1 MSRLL
6 SIRREVS
13 GLWAGGT
20 GKSLIAIALGWGLL
34 NGTRMIYPVLL
45 PNFSDDFGLTHTTAG
60 LLVSIIWLCYAIGQM
75 PGGVLADRYGER
87 KMLTASVSFV
97 VAGVGLVLV
106 APTALALFV
115 ATGVVGFGL
124 SQYPIARITVLSRL
138 YPDRIGRA
146 LGVTMASGD
155 IGQTVIPPI
164 ASVLAAGV
172 AWQLGLGFVL
182 PVLCLTA
189 GIIWVTLPGRGTES
203 QNVDTVSREHAGHG
217 EHILY
222 ILRALFKRKFLV
234 VGVILFLFIFVWQTF
249 SAFYPTY
256 LTEQKGLSSTAA
268 GTLFGLF
275 FAVGVVAK
283 PAAGVAY
290 DTIGLRRS
298 LPVVLVGSIVG
309 LALLPTVE
317 GFWPLSGV
325 TVLVSTMLGSGAI
338 TQSYLAETIPGDI
351 QGTGL
356 GLIRS
361 SAAMLGATGPVL
373 FGFIADNGYFD
384 EGYVLLAAIVGVST
398 LVTLLMP
405 RE

>member
-6 SIRREVS
+6 SIRREAS
-13 GLWAGGT
+13 ELWAGGT

-45 PNFSDDFGLTHTTAG
+45 PDFSDEFGLTHTTAG
-60 LLVSIIWLCYAIGQM
+60 LLVTVVWLCYAIGQL
-75 PGGVLADRYGER
+75 PGGVLADRFGER
-87 KMLTASVSFV
+87 TMLTASVSLV
-97 VAGVGLVLV
+97 VVGVGLVLV
-106 APTALALFV
+106 APTALALYT
-115 ATGVVGFGL
+115 ATGAVGLGL
-124 SQYPIARITVLSRL
+124 SQYPIARITILSRL

-146 LGVTMASGD
+146 LGLTMASGD

-164 ASVLAAGV
+164 AGVLAAAF
-172 AWQLGLGFVL
+172 AWHLGLGFVL

-189 GIIWVTLPGRGTES
+189 GIIWVTLPGRDSE
-203 QNVDTVSREHAGHG
+203 NRNDDELSREHVAYVVG
-217 EHILY
+217 E
-222 ILRALFKRKFLV
+222 LRERKFVV
-234 VGVILFLFIFVWQTF
+234 VGIILFLFIFVWQTF

-256 LTEQKGLSSTAA
+256 LEEQKGLSSAAA

-290 DTIGLRRS
+290 DTIGLRKS
-298 LPVVLVGSIVG
+298 LPVVLAGSIAG
-309 LALLPTVE
+309 LALVPRVE
-317 GFWPLSGV
+317 GFWPLAGV

-338 TQSYLAETIPGDI
+338 TQSYLAEAIPADI

-356 GLIRS
+356 GLVRS

-373 FGFIADNGYFD
+373 FGFVAENGYFD
-384 EGYVLLAAIVGVST
+384 EGYVLLAGIVGLST
-398 LVTLLMP
+398 LLTVLMP
-405 RE
+405 RAEAGE

>member
-6 SIRREVS
+6 SIRRELRE
-13 GLWAGGT
+13 LWAGGT

-45 PNFSDDFGLTHTTAG
+45 PDFSDKFGLTHTTAG
-60 LLVSIIWLCYAIGQM
+60 LLVTVIWLCYAIGQM
-75 PGGVLADRYGER
+75 PGGVLADRFGER
-87 KMLTASVSFV
+87 KMLTASVSLV
-97 VAGVGLVLV
+97 VVGVGLVLV
-106 APTALALFV
+106 APTALALFA
-115 ATGVVGFGL
+115 ATGAVGLGL

-189 GIIWVTLPGRGTES
+189 GVIWVTLPKREADGQT
-203 QNVDTVSREHAGHG
+203 DDLSREHIGYVFD
-217 EHILY
+217 EL
-222 ILRALFKRKFLV
+222 LERKFLV
-234 VGVILFLFIFVWQTF
+234 VGVILFLFIFVLQTF

-256 LTEQKGLSSTAA
+256 LVDQKGLSTTAA

-290 DTIGLRRS
+290 DTIGLRKS
-298 LPVVLVGSIVG
+298 LPVVLAGSIAG
-309 LALLPTVE
+309 LALLPSVE
-317 GFWPLSGV
+317 GFWPLAGV

-338 TQSYLAETIPGDI
+338 TQSYLAETIPADI

-356 GLIRS
+356 GLVRS

-373 FGFIADNGYFD
+373 FGFVAENGYFD
-384 EGYVLLAAIVGVST
+384 EGYVLLAVIVGLST
-398 LVTLLMP
+398 LLTVLMP
-405 RE
+405 RA